1 MVLNVIIFGAPG
13 SGKGTQSVYI
23 AEKYGLEHLST
34 GDLLRAEQKTQSK
47 LGKRIS
53 SYTDQGNLVPD
64 ELIIKMLANVLDT
77 KKNSSGYIFDGFPR
91 TTAQAKALK
100 VMLAERDIEVSIMI
114 DLEVA
119 EEELID
125 RLLKR
130 GVTSGRSDDN
140 YETIQ
145 KRIQVYHT
153 KTAPVLDFYKKEGL
167 ATEIKGTGSLQEIFN
182 RITAAIEL
190 VRLF

>member
-23 AEKYGLEHLST
+23 AEKFGLEHLST
-34 GDLLRAEQKTQSK
+34 GDLLRAEQKTQSE
-47 LGKRIS
+47 LGKLIS
-53 SYTDQGNLVPD
+53 SYTDEGNLVPD
-64 ELIIKMLANVLDT
+64 ELIISMLANVLDT
-77 KKNSSGYIFDGFPR
+77 KKNANGYIFDGFPR
-91 TTAQAKALK
+91 TTAQAEALK
-100 VMLAERDIEVSIMI
+100 VMLAERGIQVSIMI

-119 EEELID
+119 EDELID

-130 GVTSGRSDDN
+130 GATSGRTDDC

-167 ATEIKGTGSLQEIFN
+167 ATEIKGTGSMQEIFN
-182 RITAAIEL
+182 RITAVLSGIQ
-190 VRLF
+190 

>member
-13 SGKGTQSVYI
+13 SGKGTQSAYI

-34 GDLLRAEQKTQSK
+34 GDLLRAEQQTQSE
-47 LGKRIS
+47 LGKLIS
-53 SYTDQGNLVPD
+53 SYTDHGNLVPD
-64 ELIIKMLANVLDT
+64 DLIISMLANVLDT
-77 KKNSSGYIFDGFPR
+77 KKNANGYIFDGFPR
-91 TTAQAKALK
+91 TTAQAEALK
-100 VMLAERDIEVSIMI
+100 VMLADRGIKVSIM
-114 DLEVA
+114 LELDVA

-130 GVTSGRSDDN
+130 GITSGRTDDN

-153 KTAPVLDFYKKEGL
+153 KTAPVTDFYKKEGL
-167 ATEIKGTGSLQEIFN
+167 ATEIKGSGSMQEIFN
-182 RITAAIEL
+182 RITAAISM
-190 VRLF
+190 VK

>member
-1 MVLNVIIFGAPG
+1 MVLNVILFGAPG

-34 GDLLRAEQKTQSK
+34 GDLLRAEQKNQTELAQ
-47 LGKRIS
+47 LIS

-64 ELIIKMLANVLDT
+64 DLIISMLANVLDT
-77 KKNSSGYIFDGFPR
+77 KKNANGYIFDGFPR
-91 TTAQAKALK
+91 TTAQAEALK
-100 VMLAERDIEVSIMI
+100 VMLAERGIEVSIMI
-114 DLEVA
+114 DLEVE

-130 GVTSGRSDDN
+130 GITSGRSDDK

-145 KRIQVYHT
+145 KRIQVYHA
-153 KTAPVLDFYKKEGL
+153 KTAPVLDFYKNEGL
-167 ATEIKGTGSLQEIFN
+167 ATVIMGTGTLQEIFN

-190 VRLF
+190 VQ

>member
-1 MVLNVIIFGAPG
+1 MVLNVVIFGAPG
-13 SGKGTQSVYI
+13 SGKGTQSAYI

-34 GDLLRAEQKTQSK
+34 GDLLRAEQKNQSE
-47 LGKRIS
+47 LAQLIS

-64 ELIIKMLANVLDT
+64 ELIISMLANVLDT
-77 KKNSSGYIFDGFPR
+77 VKNENGYIFDGFPR
-91 TTAQAKALK
+91 TTAQAEALK
-100 VMLAERDIEVSIMI
+100 VMLAERGIQVSIML
-114 DLEVA
+114 DLEVC

-130 GVTSGRSDDN
+130 GITSGRPDDN

-145 KRIQVYHT
+145 KRIQVYQT

-167 ATEIKGTGSLQEIFN
+167 ATEIKGSGSMQEIFN
-182 RITAAIEL
+182 RITAAISM
-190 VRLF
+190 VK

>member
-34 GDLLRAEQKTQSK
+34 GDLLRAEQKTQSEMGK
-47 LGKRIS
+47 LIS

-64 ELIIKMLANVLDT
+64 ELIISMLAKVLDT
-77 KKNSSGYIFDGFPR
+77 KKNANGYIFDGFPR
-91 TTAQAKALK
+91 TTAQAEALK
-100 VMLAERDIEVSIMI
+100 VMLAERGIHVSIMI
-114 DLEVA
+114 NLEVA

-130 GVTSGRSDDN
+130 GATSGRADDC
-140 YETIQ
+140 YDTIQ

-167 ATEIKGTGSLQEIFN
+167 ATEIKGTGSMQEIFN
-182 RITAAIEL
+182 RITAAISM
-190 VRLF
+190 VQ

>member
-1 MVLNVIIFGAPG
+1 MVLNVILFGAPG

-34 GDLLRAEQKTQSK
+34 GDLLRAEQKNQTELAQ
-47 LGKRIS
+47 LIS
-53 SYTDQGNLVPD
+53 SYTAQGNLVPD
-64 ELIIKMLANVLDT
+64 ELIISMLANVLDT
-77 KKNSSGYIFDGFPR
+77 KKNANGYIFDGFPR
-91 TTAQAKALK
+91 TTAQAEALK
-100 VMLAERDIEVSIMI
+100 VMLAERGIEVSIMI
-114 DLEVA
+114 DLEVE

-130 GVTSGRSDDN
+130 GITSGRSDDK

-145 KRIQVYHT
+145 KRIQVYHA

-167 ATEIKGTGSLQEIFN
+167 ATVIMGTGSLQEIFN

-190 VRLF
+190 VI

>member
-1 MVLNVIIFGAPG
+1 MVLNVVIFGAPG
-13 SGKGTQSVYI
+13 SGKGTQSAYI

-34 GDLLRAEQKTQSK
+34 GDLLRAEQKNQSE
-47 LGKRIS
+47 LAQLIS

-64 ELIIKMLANVLDT
+64 ELIISMLANVLDT
-77 KKNSSGYIFDGFPR
+77 VKNENGYIFDGFPR
-91 TTAQAKALK
+91 TTAQAEALK
-100 VMLAERDIEVSIMI
+100 VMLAERGIQVSIML
-114 DLEVA
+114 DLEVC

-130 GVTSGRSDDN
+130 GATSGRSDDN

-145 KRIQVYHT
+145 KRIQVYQT

-167 ATEIKGTGSLQEIFN
+167 ATEIKGSGSMQEIFN
-182 RITAAIEL
+182 RITAAISM
-190 VRLF
+190 VRL

>member
-13 SGKGTQSVYI
+13 SGKGTQSAYI

-34 GDLLRAEQKTQSK
+34 GDLLRAEQKTQSE
-47 LGKRIS
+47 LGMLIS

-64 ELIIKMLANVLDT
+64 ELIISMLANVLDT
-77 KKNSSGYIFDGFPR
+77 KKNANGYIFDGFPR
-91 TTAQAKALK
+91 TTAQAEALK
-100 VMLAERDIEVSIMI
+100 VMLAERGIQVSIML
-114 DLEVA
+114 DLDVC

-130 GVTSGRSDDN
+130 GITSGRTDDN

-145 KRIQVYHT
+145 KRIQVYYT
-153 KTAPVLDFYKKEGL
+153 KTAPVKDFYKKEGL
-167 ATEIKGTGSLQEIFN
+167 ATEIKGSGSMQEIFD
-182 RITAAIEL
+182 RITAAISM
-190 VRLF
+190 VQ

>member
-1 MVLNVIIFGAPG
+1 MVLNVILFGAPG
-13 SGKGTQSVYI
+13 SGKGTQSVYV

-34 GDLLRAEQKTQSK
+34 GDLLRAEQKNQTELAQ
-47 LGKRIS
+47 LIS

-64 ELIIKMLANVLDT
+64 ELIIGMLANVLDT
-77 KKNSSGYIFDGFPR
+77 KKNPNGYIFDGFPR
-91 TTAQAKALK
+91 TTAQAEALK
-100 VMLAERDIEVSIMI
+100 VMLAERGLEVSIMI
-114 DLEVA
+114 NLEVD

-130 GVTSGRSDDN
+130 GITSGRSDDK

-145 KRIQVYHT
+145 KRIQVYHE
-153 KTAPVLDFYKKEGL
+153 KTAPVLDFYKNEGL
-167 ATEIKGTGSLQEIFN
+167 AVEIKGTGSLQEIFN

-190 VRLF
+190 VI

>member
-34 GDLLRAEQKTQSK
+34 GDLLRAEQQTQSE
-47 LGKRIS
+47 LGKLIS

-64 ELIIKMLANVLDT
+64 ELIINMLANVLDA
-77 KKNSSGYIFDGFPR
+77 KKNSNGYIFDGFPR
-91 TTAQAKALK
+91 TTAQAEALK
-100 VMLAERDIEVSIMI
+100 EMLAKRGISVSIMI
-114 DLEVA
+114 DLEVS

-130 GVTSGRSDDN
+130 GVTSGRTDDN

-167 ATEIKGTGSLQEIFN
+167 ATEIKGTGSMQEIFN
-182 RITAAIEL
+182 RISAAISM
-190 VRLF
+190 VQ

>member
-13 SGKGTQSVYI
+13 SGKGTQSAYI

-34 GDLLRAEQKTQSK
+34 GDLLRAEQKNQSE
-47 LGKRIS
+47 LAQLIS

-64 ELIIKMLANVLDT
+64 ELIISMLANVLDT
-77 KKNSSGYIFDGFPR
+77 VKNENGYIFDGFPR
-91 TTAQAKALK
+91 TTAQAEALK
-100 VMLAERDIEVSIMI
+100 VMLAERGIQVSIML
-114 DLEVA
+114 DLEVC

-130 GVTSGRSDDN
+130 GITYGRPDDN

-145 KRIQVYHT
+145 KRIQVYQT

-167 ATEIKGTGSLQEIFN
+167 ATEIKGSGSMQEIFN
-182 RITAAIEL
+182 RITAAISM
-190 VRLF
+190 VK

>member
-64 ELIIKMLANVLDT
+64 ELIINMLANVLDT
-77 KKNSSGYIFDGFPR
+77 KKNSNGYIFDGFPR
-91 TTAQAKALK
+91 TTAQAEALK
-100 VMLAERDIEVSIMI
+100 VMLAERGIQVSIML
-114 DLEVA
+114 DLEVC

-145 KRIQVYHT
+145 KRIQVHHA

-167 ATEIKGTGSLQEIFN
+167 ATEIKGSGSLQEIFS

-190 VRLF
+190 VQ

>member
-13 SGKGTQSVYI
+13 SGKGTQSAYI

-34 GDLLRAEQKTQSK
+34 GDLLRAEQKNQSE
-47 LGKRIS
+47 LAQLIS

-64 ELIIKMLANVLDT
+64 ELIISMLAKVLDT
-77 KKNSSGYIFDGFPR
+77 IKNENGYIFDGFPR
-91 TTAQAKALK
+91 TTAQAEALK
-100 VMLAERDIEVSIMI
+100 VMLADRGIEVSIML
-114 DLEVA
+114 DLEVC

-125 RLLKR
+125 RLIKR
-130 GVTSGRSDDN
+130 GATSGRSDDN

-167 ATEIKGTGSLQEIFN
+167 ATEIKGSGSMQEIFN
-182 RITAAIEL
+182 RITAAISM
-190 VRLF
+190 V

>member
-34 GDLLRAEQKTQSK
+34 GDLLRAEQQTQSE
-47 LGKRIS
+47 LGKLIS
-53 SYTDQGNLVPD
+53 SFTDQGNLVPD
-64 ELIIKMLANVLDT
+64 ELIISMLAKVLDT
-77 KKNSSGYIFDGFPR
+77 KKNENGYIFDGFPR
-91 TTAQAKALK
+91 TTAQAEALK
-100 VMLAERDIEVSIMI
+100 VMLAERGIQVSIMI
-114 DLEVA
+114 DLEVC
-119 EEELID
+119 EEELIE

-167 ATEIKGTGSLQEIFN
+167 ATEIKGSGSMQEIFN
-182 RITAAIEL
+182 RISAAISM
-190 VRLF
+190 VK

>member
-1 MVLNVIIFGAPG
+1 MVLNVILFGAPG
-13 SGKGTQSVYI
+13 SGKGTQSAFI

-77 KKNSSGYIFDGFPR
+77 KKNANGYIFDGFPR

-100 VMLAERDIEVSIMI
+100 VMLAERGIEVSIMI
-114 DLEVA
+114 DLEVD

-130 GVTSGRSDDN
+130 GIISGRSDDN
-140 YETIQ
+140 FETIQ
-145 KRIQVYHT
+145 KRIQVYNA

-167 ATEIKGTGSLQEIFN
+167 ATEIKGSGSLQEIFCL
-182 RITAAIEL
+182 ITAAIEM
-190 VRLF
+190 VK